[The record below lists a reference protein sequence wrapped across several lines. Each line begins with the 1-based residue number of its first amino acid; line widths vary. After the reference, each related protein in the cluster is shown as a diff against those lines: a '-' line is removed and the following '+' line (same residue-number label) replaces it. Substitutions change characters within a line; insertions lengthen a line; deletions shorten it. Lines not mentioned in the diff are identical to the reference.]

1 MKKSVYVS
9 LLLLM
14 AASSSAM
21 AQSGPTP
28 QEKMACRSDAGTFCA
43 EFIGKPPQMNACLR
57 ENKPKLSEPC
67 RKVVEAHG
75 GASVRP
81 ASARFAFTGADR
93 GARPF
98 TGTRAV
104 AAFSRVAVSV
114 GPNYRVDHI

>member
-75 GASVRP
+75 GWGVTTLLRRIQNHP
-81 ASARFAFTGADR
+81 APDTTTPPSL
-93 GARPF
+93 
-98 TGTRAV
+98 
-104 AAFSRVAVSV
+104 
-114 GPNYRVDHI
+114 PNLGHTKKT